1 MVTGVGH
8 ISQLPDHCHALH
20 VGERQ
25 KVAFVFE
32 QHDALLGG
40 LTGELAMGL
49 APNHVGGVVAGIAA
63 LCKTHLL
70 PQQSQGRVV
79 DPCERYLAA
88 LDQPFQMTVEQIL
101 ERHFEILLSESGL
114 FSLAS
119 RIPQTKSVSTKP

>member
-1 MVTGVGH
+1 
-8 ISQLPDHCHALH
+8 
-20 VGERQ
+20 
-25 KVAFVFE
+25 
-32 QHDALLGG
+32 
-40 LTGELAMGL
+40 MGL

-101 ERHFEILLSESGL
+101 ERHFEILPGESGL
-114 FSLAS
+114 PGISHSPDKVGEHEALKAPLFLEDIVEQRLVLPTPFAVDA
-119 RIPQTKSVSTKP
+119 IVGAHH